1 MDSLKII
8 EKYYQ
13 KNNEA
18 YFILVNHSR
27 AVTEKAIQIA
37 KKAKGLSFDF
47 QFIKEAGMLHDI
59 GIFLTNAPEI
69 GCFGKEP
76 YLCHGILGK
85 EILEKEGYEKHAR
98 VCENHIIISKDE
110 IIENKLPLPEKEM
123 FPLSPEEE
131 IISLADKFFSK
142 SKNDLSYEKS
152 IIEVKEE
159 MKKFGDFKINFFNYL
174 IDKYQI

>member
-1 MDSLKII
+1 MDPLKII

-27 AVTEKAIQIA
+27 AVTEKAVQIA
-37 KKAKGLSFDF
+37 KKARGFSFDI

-59 GIFLTNAPEI
+59 GIFLTNVPEI
-69 GCFGKEP
+69 SCFGKEP

-85 EILEKEGYEKHAR
+85 EILEKEGYKKHAR
-98 VCENHIIISKDE
+98 VCEKHIIISKNE
-110 IIENKLPLPEKEM
+110 IVENNLPLPKKEM

-131 IISLADKFFSK
+131 VISLADKFFSK
-142 SKNDLSYEKS
+142 SNSDLFHEKS
-152 IIEVKEE
+152 IFEVKEE
-159 MKKFGDFKINFFNYL
+159 MKKFGNFKVNFFNYL